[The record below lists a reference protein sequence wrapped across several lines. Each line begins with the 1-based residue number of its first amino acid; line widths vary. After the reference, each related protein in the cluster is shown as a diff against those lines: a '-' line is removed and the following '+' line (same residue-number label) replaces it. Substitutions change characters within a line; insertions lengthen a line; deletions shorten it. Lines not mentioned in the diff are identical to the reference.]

1 MTSDIGKLQQSAIV
15 DQDGSKIGSVGQ
27 VYVDDRTSQPT
38 FATVKTGLFGSKE
51 TFVPLSK
58 AKETADG
65 LSVPYTK
72 DFVKDAPNLDAD
84 EHLSERQQDEIYSYY
99 KLDGAPGSNGD
110 SDARQRGDGTA
121 AGAGAGGAAA
131 GGVAAGGAAGAAGA
145 GDAAPG
151 RTADTAGAPNAAGTG
166 AAGAPTAGGTDRT
179 SAAGAQATGAQ
190 AASGQ
195 ADESVTL
202 REERLNVGTERVE
215 SGRVR
220 IRKYVVTDQETVTVP
235 VEREE
240 YEVVREPIADGEH
253 GGSLGEDSAEV
264 RLTEER
270 PVVDKE
276 VVDAERVGLKTHT
289 VTDEQQ
295 VQAKVG
301 HEEFEVDDAASKTDH
316 NKQ

>member
-1 MTSDIGKLQQSAIV
+1 MTTDIGKLQQATIV

-58 AKETADG
+58 AKETDDG

-84 EHLSERQQDEIYSYY
+84 EHLSEQQQDEIYRYY
-99 KLDGAPGSNGD
+99 QLDGSSGSTGD
-110 SDARQRGDGTA
+110 ADTRQRNDGTA
-121 AGAGAGGAAA
+121 AGVGA
-131 GGVAAGGAAGAAGA
+131 GGVAAGGAAGAADGA
-145 GDAAPG
+145 GTRDNAGVGADDAAAG
-151 RTADTAGAPNAAGTG
+151 RTSDTAGVPAAGAADEGTG
-166 AAGAPTAGGTDRT
+166 AAGAP
-179 SAAGAQATGAQ
+179 AAG
-190 AASGQ
+190 GQ

-202 REERLNVGTERVE
+202 REERLNVGKERVE

-220 IRKYVVTDQETVTVP
+220 IRKYVVTDQQTVTVP

-240 YEVVREPIADGEH
+240 YEVVREPIVDGEH
-253 GGSLGEDSAEV
+253 GGTLGEDSAEV

-301 HEEFEVDDAASKTDH
+301 HEEFEVEDGKSDLPNDQ
-316 NKQ
+316 KQ